1 MRTYGALMW
10 NLGLVLNP
18 PETPRVYVGTF
29 WDNSFFYDDN
39 RKLFEAEK
47 DDLYNDLANL
57 PRQVTGYI
65 PCVCLCVYACV
76 CACVRCM
83 CLYLL

>member
-10 NLGLVLNP
+10 NLGLVLNH

-29 WDNSFFYDDN
+29 WDNSFFFDDN

-47 DDLYNDLANL
+47 DDLYNDLSNL
-57 PRQVTGYI
+57 PRQVRKSENWMGKLFLHNAI
-65 PCVCLCVYACV
+65 
-76 CACVRCM
+76 RIK
-83 CLYLL
+83 

>member
-1 MRTYGALMW
+1 MFAADQINYQDLMRTYGALMW
-10 NLGLVLNP
+10 NLGLVLNH

-47 DDLYNDLANL
+47 NDLYNDLASL
-57 PRQVTGYI
+57 PRQVAVV
-65 PCVCLCVYACV
+65 P
-76 CACVRCM
+76 
-83 CLYLL
+83 